1 MAALDVKTLSDIFIR
16 PIYLIHCR
24 RESVTKERVYELL
37 ENAKASIQVEIDD
50 IIIARCSI
58 EAEKIGVPVEDYI
71 SALVVQNMRLNIAQ
85 DSRAT

>member
-1 MAALDVKTLSDIFIR
+1 MVAQDVKTLSDIFIR
-16 PIYLIHCR
+16 RIYLIHYGGDM
-24 RESVTKERVYELL
+24 TKERVYELL

-50 IIIARCSI
+50 IIVARCSI

>member
-1 MAALDVKTLSDIFIR
+1 M
-16 PIYLIHCR
+16 
-24 RESVTKERVYELL
+24 TKERVYELL

-71 SALVVQNMRLNIAQ
+71 SALVIQNMRLNIAQ